1 MSHVTFVV
9 ILHHHH
15 TLSGIKR
22 KWFSSVHSVVAVSS
36 RLKSCESNKKQAM
49 EAQGGRVIEGSEGI
63 PQWFET
69 TLLVAIVC
77 SEPMVDYR
85 RASSR
90 SSITWMKWFV
100 AVGLLLCN
108 VSWAF
113 APPLPTRNS
122 GRESLS
128 PHSKHIPLA
137 PPALSMAIEK
147 SDLELDD
154 DSTID
159 DEEEVDIDSVSD
171 AEALLAVRAYL
182 QRKNRLGEWTQ
193 YKQRKQRREQAAR
206 DLKESSWGSDST
218 GFFWEDPSELKYFNR
233 KPVDVNMTL
242 VVNVEDE
249 FNFDAED
256 DEEEKDDD
264 FEEDLW
270 ETLSPRRIDHRIEYY
285 DTEIEREEEDL
296 RLQGSEDYSVF
307 DTGPSPSRIRRSQ
320 AAKLMWSDPEFKAK
334 WYEKRWGV
342 PSKFTAK
349 EKQQKCQLKK
359 RLSNFQPDSLLANE
373 ELAKLTEEEIA
384 DAIRTYVVS
393 KRRRS
398 ESTKQTLQK
407 RKEALLVPNPD
418 TPLPRDLLLRQDP
431 DTMREL
437 QRRRSEKSK
446 MAYATRLEK
455 KEKGSKT
462 RTVSADLRSLAVRK
476 ASVSTAATP
485 RDALL
490 RMQIDLEEGKI
501 PHITDVELV
510 LQPLKLGKRKDM
522 LRRILSDHFD
532 LRGKCVPVDPDLRET
547 SDLMF
552 ATQCSIDQLGEF
564 VIHKLR
570 ERRDQ
575 RKG

>member
-1 MSHVTFVV
+1 
-9 ILHHHH
+9 
-15 TLSGIKR
+15 
-22 KWFSSVHSVVAVSS
+22 
-36 RLKSCESNKKQAM
+36 M
-49 EAQGGRVIEGSEGI
+49 EAKDGRLIDRSEAL
-63 PQWFET
+63 PQWFES

-77 SEPMVDYR
+77 SESMVDYR
-85 RASSR
+85 RRSSR
-90 SSITWMKWFV
+90 SSITWMKWSV

-108 VSWAF
+108 ISWALDPSF
-113 APPLPTRNS
+113 WTRYS
-122 GRESLS
+122 GRTSLFPHRRCFPQS
-128 PHSKHIPLA
+128 PP
-137 PPALSMAIEK
+137 LSMAMAE
-147 SDLELDD
+147 SDLDN
-154 DSTID
+154 

-171 AEALLAVRAYL
+171 SEALLAVRAYL

-206 DLKESSWGSDST
+206 DLRDSTWGSDST

-249 FNFDAED
+249 FKMDS
-256 DEEEKDDD
+256 EEEEE
-264 FEEDLW
+264 EEDEDYEEKLW
-270 ETLSPRRIDHRIEYY
+270 ETLSPRRIDHRVEYY
-285 DTEIEREEEDL
+285 DTQIEQEEEDM
-296 RLQGSEDYSVF
+296 RLQRSEDYSVF

-334 WYEKRWGV
+334 WYEKRWGT
-342 PSKFTAK
+342 PSKLTAK
-349 EKQQKCQLKK
+349 EKQQKRQLKK
-359 RLSNFQPDSLLANE
+359 RLSAFNPDSLLANE
-373 ELAKLTEEEIA
+373 ELVKLSEEEIA

-398 ESTKQTLQK
+398 ESTKQTKKK
-407 RKEALLVPNPD
+407 RKKVLLAQNPD
-418 TPLPRDLLLRQDP
+418 ITLPRDLLLREDP
-431 DTMREL
+431 ETMREL

-446 MAYATRLEK
+446 KAYASRLEK

-462 RTVSADLRSLAVRK
+462 STASTDIRSLAVRK

-490 RMQIDLEEGKI
+490 RMQIDLEEGKL

-547 SDLMF
+547 SGMMF
-552 ATQCSIDQLGEF
+552 TTQCSIDQLGEF
-564 VIHKLR
+564 VINKLR
-570 ERRDQ
+570 ERRDLM
-575 RKG
+575 KG

>member
-1 MSHVTFVV
+1 
-9 ILHHHH
+9 
-15 TLSGIKR
+15 
-22 KWFSSVHSVVAVSS
+22 
-36 RLKSCESNKKQAM
+36 M
-49 EAQGGRVIEGSEGI
+49 EAKGGRLVESSKAV

-69 TLLVAIVC
+69 TLLLAIVY
-77 SEPMVDYR
+77 SESMVDYR
-85 RASSR
+85 RRPSR
-90 SSITWMKWFV
+90 SSTTWMKWFV
-100 AVGLLLCN
+100 ALGLLLCN

-113 APPLPTRNS
+113 APTFSIRHS
-122 GRESLS
+122 GRTSISTHRRHFPLS
-128 PHSKHIPLA
+128 PPPL
-137 PPALSMAIEK
+137 LAIEK
-147 SDLELDD
+147 SDLDLDN
-154 DSTID
+154 DSTI

-206 DLKESSWGSDST
+206 DLQASSWGSDST

-249 FNFDAED
+249 FDLDSEEEEEEED
-256 DEEEKDDD
+256 DYEEK
-264 FEEDLW
+264 LW
-270 ETLSPRRIDHRIEYY
+270 ETLSPRRIDHRVEYY
-285 DTEIEREEEDL
+285 DTESEQEEEDL
-296 RLQGSEDYSVF
+296 RLQKSEDYSVF

-334 WYEKRWGV
+334 WYEKRWGT

-349 EKQQKCQLKK
+349 EKQQKRQLKK

-373 ELAKLTEEEIA
+373 ELLKLSEEEIA

-393 KRRRS
+393 KRRRT

-407 RKEALLVPNPD
+407 RKEALLAPNPD

-431 DTMREL
+431 ETMREL
-437 QRRRSEKSK
+437 QRRRSEKAK
-446 MAYATRLEK
+446 KAYASRLEK
-455 KEKGSKT
+455 KDKGSKT
-462 RTVSADLRSLAVRK
+462 STVSTDIRSLAVRK

-501 PHITDVELV
+501 PQITDVELV

-532 LRGKCVPVDPDLRET
+532 LRGKCVPVDPDLPET
-547 SDLMF
+547 SNMMF
-552 ATQCSIDQLGEF
+552 VTQCSIVQLGEF

-570 ERRDQ
+570 ERSYQ
-575 RKG
+575 MKG

>member
-1 MSHVTFVV
+1 
-9 ILHHHH
+9 
-15 TLSGIKR
+15 
-22 KWFSSVHSVVAVSS
+22 
-36 RLKSCESNKKQAM
+36 M
-49 EAQGGRVIEGSEGI
+49 EAKGGRLIERSEAV

-77 SEPMVDYR
+77 SESIGDYSR
-85 RASSR
+85 PSSR
-90 SSITWMKWFV
+90 RSITWIKWLV

-113 APPLPTRNS
+113 APTFSTRHS
-122 GRESLS
+122 GRISLS
-128 PHSKHIPLA
+128 PFRMHFPLS
-137 PPALSMAIEK
+137 PPLSMVIEK
-147 SDLELDD
+147 SDLDD
-154 DSTID
+154 CSTI

-206 DLKESSWGSDST
+206 DLQDSSWGSDST

-233 KPVDVNMTL
+233 KPVEVNMTR

-249 FNFDAED
+249 FNLDAED
-256 DEEEKDDD
+256 EDEEEDDEY
-264 FEEDLW
+264 EENLW
-270 ETLSPRRIDHRIEYY
+270 ESMSPRRIDHRVEYY
-285 DTEIEREEEDL
+285 DTEIEQEEEDQ

-334 WYEKRWGV
+334 WYEKRWGTT
-342 PSKFTAK
+342 SKLTTR
-349 EKQQKCQLKK
+349 EKQQKRQLKK
-359 RLSNFQPDSLLANE
+359 RLSNFQPDRLLANE
-373 ELAKLTEEEIA
+373 ELTKLSEEEIGE
-384 DAIRTYVVS
+384 AIRTYVVS

-407 RKEALLVPNPD
+407 RKEALLQPNPD
-418 TPLPRDLLLRQDP
+418 TPLPRDLLLTQDP
-431 DTMREL
+431 ETMREL
-437 QRRRSEKSK
+437 QRRRSEKAK
-446 MAYATRLEK
+446 KAYATRLEK
-455 KEKGSKT
+455 KDKGSKKT
-462 RTVSADLRSLAVRK
+462 TTVSTDIRSLAVRK
-476 ASVSTAATP
+476 ASVSTASTP

-490 RMQIDLEEGKI
+490 RMQIDLEEGKL

-532 LRGKCVPVDPDLRET
+532 LRGKCVPVDPDLPET
-547 SDLMF
+547 SDMIF
-552 ATQCSIDQLGEF
+552 VTQCSIAQLGEF
-564 VIHKLR
+564 VIQKLR
-570 ERRDQ
+570 ERTDARLA
-575 RKG
+575 